1 MWLFWLY
8 EGLAF
13 VAIILLIFGYCRFRG
28 VGFWSLIWKYLKWFS
43 LAVLIVWL
51 AIAILCRVD
60 LYNAAHCYF
69 RGESMHAN
77 TKYSIF
83 LGECQVETPSGSY
96 VPIERARA
104 LPGSSNHD
112 HDDGNSDSGSTSE
125 FYPVN

>member
-13 VAIILLIFGYCRFRG
+13 VAVILLIFGYCHLRKI
-28 VGFWSLIWKYLKWFS
+28 GFWSFIWKYLKWVS
-43 LAVLIVWL
+43 LAVLIAWL
-51 AIAILCRVD
+51 AVAILCRVD

-104 LPGSSNHD
+104 LPGSSHHD
-112 HDDGNSDSGSTSE
+112 HDDSSGSTSE

>member
-8 EGLAF
+8 EFLGFIA
-13 VAIILLIFGYCRFRG
+13 VILLVSGYCRFREI
-28 VGFWSLIWKYLKWFS
+28 GFWSFIWKHLKWVA
-43 LAVLIVWL
+43 LAVLVVWL
-51 AIAILCRVD
+51 VIALLCRVD

-69 RGESMHAN
+69 RGESMRAN

-83 LGECQVETPSGSY
+83 LSECQIETPSGSY

-104 LPGSSNHD
+104 LPGSSHHD
-112 HDDGNSDSGSTSE
+112 NDDGNNSDATNE